1 MVDILGVRVFEILT
15 QIKLIIMRIFV
26 FIFIL
31 ATILTSTITFS
42 QNENEKVQVVEFSGK
57 VVYDDNGEPTPLPYT
72 NVSVKGTNRG
82 TFTEFDGFFS
92 LIALPGETVVFSRI
106 GYKTIEKQIPE
117 KLVSDR
123 YTWIQIMSEDIYTL
137 SEAVIMPW
145 PSAEHFKQEFFAI
158 DISNELRENA
168 YANLADEKLREIR
181 YSIPVDGRETTSLV
195 IRQQANDY
203 VYTGQLRPQNIFNPL
218 AWKNFVDAWKR
229 GDFKSK
235 EKK

>member
-1 MVDILGVRVFEILT
+1 
-15 QIKLIIMRIFV
+15 MRYISLWV
-26 FIFIL
+26 LFIAGYI
-31 ATILTSTITFS
+31 ATSTAQT
-42 QNENEKVQVVEFSGK
+42 EKDLIQVVEFSGK
-57 VVYDDNGEPTPLPYT
+57 VVFDDNGEPSALPYT

-106 GYKTIEKQIPE
+106 GYKTVEIKIPE

-145 PSAEHFKQEFFAI
+145 PSAEHFKQEFFEI

-168 YANLADEKLREIR
+168 MANLAEEKLQEIR
-181 YSIPVDGRETTSLV
+181 YSVPVDGREATSLV

-203 VYTGQLRPQNIFNPL
+203 VYTGQFRPQNIFNPI
-218 AWKNFVDAWKR
+218 AWKNFVEAWKR
-229 GDFKSK
+229 GDFKKKDSK
-235 EKK
+235 

>member
-1 MVDILGVRVFEILT
+1 MV
-15 QIKLIIMRIFV
+15 KFV
-26 FIFIL
+26 FTLLLIFTI
-31 ATILTSTITFS
+31 ATYSIQA
-42 QNENEKVQVVEFSGK
+42 QNEGDIVKVVEFSGK
-57 VVYDDNGEPTPLPYT
+57 VVFDDKGEPSPLPYT

-106 GYKTIEKQIPE
+106 GYKTVEIQIPD

-123 YTWIQIMSEDIYTL
+123 YTWVQIMSEDIYTL

-145 PSAEHFKQEFFAI
+145 PSADHFKQEFFAI

-168 YANLADEKLREIR
+168 LANLADEKMREIR
-181 YSIPVDGRETTSLV
+181 YSVPVDGRETTSLV
-195 IRQQANDY
+195 IRQQAHDY
-203 VYTGQLRPQNIFNPL
+203 VYTGQLRPQNIFNPI
-218 AWKNFVDAWKR
+218 AWKNFIDAWKR